1 MLVGLYR
8 LYLPHDFRRVLV
20 YPMLWMTKL
29 SGFFT
34 NNMIT
39 NIIKDIQEQAGNNHK
54 VTGLSAA
61 LADPDFLIQC

>member
-1 MLVGLYR
+1 
-8 LYLPHDFRRVLV
+8 
-20 YPMLWMTKL
+20 MLWMTKL